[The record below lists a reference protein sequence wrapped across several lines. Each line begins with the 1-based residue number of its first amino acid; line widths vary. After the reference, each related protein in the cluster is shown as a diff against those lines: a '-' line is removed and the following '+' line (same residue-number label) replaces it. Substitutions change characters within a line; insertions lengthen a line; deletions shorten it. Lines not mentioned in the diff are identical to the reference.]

1 MRGTQGRQARP
12 QAPVGIIPA
21 HAGNTI
27 RFRRCRSCPWD
38 HPRACGEH
46 AVGRHRR
53 HLQAGIIPAH
63 AGNTANALADR
74 WGLRDHPRAC
84 GEHHER
90 TGFLRSRH
98 GIIPAH
104 AGNTAGTDSVFTN
117 ARDHPRACGEH
128 LAERPFESE
137 QAGSS
142 PRMRGTQSGGGYI
155 DRLVGI
161 IPAHAGNT
169 VPVAAGVVPEG
180 DHPRACGE
188 HRHWLGGA
196 CVVEGSSPRMRGTL
210 LLEAGR
216 LWPDGIIP
224 AHAGNTASMAKYGLP
239 VRDHPRAC
247 GEHLSIDR

>member
-1 MRGTQGRQARP
+1 MPPSFTGMTMGSSPRMRGTLWPSGVFRH
-12 QAPVGIIPA
+12 AP
-21 HAGNTI
+21 
-27 RFRRCRSCPWD
+27 
-38 HPRACGEH
+38 
-46 AVGRHRR
+46 
-53 HLQAGIIPAH
+53 
-63 AGNTANALADR
+63 
-74 WGLRDHPRAC
+74 
-84 GEHHER
+84 
-90 TGFLRSRH
+90 

-188 HRHWLGGA
+188 HIVRL
-196 CVVEGSSPRMRGTL
+196 VVSEQPKGSSPRMRGTP
-210 LLEAGR
+210 G
-216 LWPDGIIP
+216 
-224 AHAGNTASMAKYGLP
+224 
-239 VRDHPRAC
+239 
-247 GEHLSIDR
+247 